1 MKETADMKTVRM
13 WATLGTVL
21 MLQAQVACSP
31 TSNVSSYDPVKVE
44 AQIRE
49 NSQAWAD
56 IAVTGDPSV
65 METIFA
71 DDFVGTDYHGELYT
85 KRDFIDRIRANP
97 PGCVSNNVN
106 DVKVRFFGNV
116 AVAQGHETLT
126 CKDGISNRF
135 VWTDIYVLRGD
146 RWELVAAQD
155 MMAPEMIDPTADG
168 SFNSSRSTEKSL

>member
-1 MKETADMKTVRM
+1 MKTARM

-21 MLQAQVACSP
+21 MLQVQFACSP
-31 TSNVSSYDPVKVE
+31 ASNAPSYDPVEAE

-49 NSQAWAD
+49 NSQVWASV
-56 IAVTGDPSV
+56 AVTGDPSV

-71 DDFVGTDYHGELYT
+71 DDFVGTDYNGELYS

-97 PGCVSNNVN
+97 PGWVSNNVN
-106 DVKVRFFGNV
+106 DVKVRFFGNA

-126 CKDGISNRF
+126 RKDGISNRF

-155 MMAPEMIDPTADG
+155 MMVPEMIDPTADG
-168 SFNSSRSTEKSL
+168 SFNSSRSTEELL